1 MSDTTIPRT
10 PGAPGAPGAPGVP
23 GAPGG
28 RRARHAKRPAQS
40 SPQGP
45 RSPKDPGGTGT
56 PGADDARPAGLWSD
70 AWHDLRRRPLFVASA
85 VLIGVILLMAVVP
98 QLFTS
103 VDPYDAVNCRLGDA
117 RQAPSADHWFGTDNQ
132 GCDTFARTVYGTRV
146 SLLVGLSA
154 TVVTVLVG
162 GLLGLLAGFRGGWPD
177 ALLSRVAEIFF
188 AIPSVLG
195 ALLIL
200 AVFRTGTVW
209 TVMLALSMLAWPM
222 TFRIMRAAVI
232 TAKGQD
238 YVIAARALGASGG
251 RLMFRH
257 ILPNSVASVIVV
269 ATINLGVFIAAEAGL
284 SFLGVGIQSPSISW
298 GLMIADARPRFL
310 EAAGPLL
317 FPAAFL
323 SVTVLAFIM
332 LGDAVRDALDPK
344 LR

>member
-1 MSDTTIPRT
+1 MSDTVTPRS
-10 PGAPGAPGAPGVP
+10 
-23 GAPGG
+23 
-28 RRARHAKRPAQS
+28 RRARHAKSPLRSPGGPSRGGPAAGTAGRPAS
-40 SPQGP
+40 
-45 RSPKDPGGTGT
+45 
-56 PGADDARPAGLWSD
+56 LWND
-70 AWHDLRRRPLFVASA
+70 AWHDLRRRPLFIAAA
-85 VLIGVILLMAVVP
+85 VLIGVILLMAAVP

-103 VDPYDAVNCRLGDA
+103 VDPYDATSCRLGDA
-117 RQAPSADHWFGTDNQ
+117 RQAPSAAHWFGTDNQ
-132 GCDTFARTVYGTRV
+132 GCDTLARTVYGARN
-146 SLLVGLSA
+146 SLLVGLST

-162 GLLGLLAGFRGGWPD
+162 GLLGLVAGFRGGLPD
-177 ALLSRVAEIFF
+177 ALLSRVTEIFF

-209 TVMLALSMLAWPM
+209 TVMLALAVLAWPM

-238 YVIAARALGASGG
+238 YVVAARALGASGR

-257 ILPNSVASVIVV
+257 ILPNAITSVIVV
-269 ATINLGVFIAAEAGL
+269 ATVNLGVFIAAEAGL
-284 SFLGVGIQSPSISW
+284 SFLGVGIQSPEISW

-310 EAAGPLL
+310 EAASPLL

-323 SVTVLAFIM
+323 SLTVLAFIM